1 MSPVAAELVF
11 IVVLILA
18 NGVFALSEIA
28 VVSARKA
35 RLQQRANE
43 GDAKAQAALELAN
56 APNDFLA
63 TVQVGITLVGILAG
77 AFSGATIAEE
87 IGGYLGTL
95 VPALAPYSETIGLL
109 IVVAVVTYL
118 SLIIG
123 ELVPKQ
129 IGLNAPEQ
137 IASVMAPPMRT
148 LSRIAQPLVRFL
160 SFSTGVVLKLLRVQ
174 PSNEAAVTEEEIKV
188 MLDQGTQTGTF
199 DKVERAMVDR
209 VFRLGDLQIGSVMT
223 PHTEIVWLDVHDS
236 PAAVRHK
243 ITTSRHSRF
252 PVADGSLDNVLGI
265 VRAND
270 LLTRSLANEPF
281 DLRAALQA
289 PLYVPETTSA
299 LRTLQLFRES
309 GVHVA
314 LVIDEYGGL
323 QGLVTINSFLGEIIS
338 DVFLPYEQTDPQA
351 VQRADGSWLLD
362 GLIMVDEFKTLLQIK
377 DLPGEQAGMYRTL
390 GGFVMT
396 QIGHIPTVADSFEVS
411 DYRFEVVD
419 MDGYRVDKVLIT
431 RSQPQT

>member
-77 AFSGATIAEE
+77 AFGGATIAEE
-87 IGGYLGTL
+87 IGSYLGAV
-95 VPALAPYSETIGLL
+95 VPALTPYSKTVGLL
-109 IVVAVVTYL
+109 IVVVSVTYL

-137 IASVMAPPMRT
+137 IASVIAPPMRV

-160 SFSTGVVLKLLRVQ
+160 SFSTAVVLKLLRVQ
-174 PSNEAAVTEEEIKV
+174 PSDEAAVTEEEIKV

-199 DKVERAMVDR
+199 DKVERDMVDR

-223 PHTEIVWLDVHDS
+223 PRTEIVWFDVHDS
-236 PAAVRHK
+236 PAIVRQK
-243 ITTSRHSRF
+243 MMTSRHSRF
-252 PVADGSLDNVLGI
+252 PVADGSLDNVLG
-265 VRAND
+265 VARAGD
-270 LLTRSLANEPF
+270 LLTRCLANEPL
-281 DLRAALQA
+281 DLRVALQT

-338 DVFLPYEQTDPQA
+338 DVFLPYEQAAPQA

-362 GLIMVDEFKTLLQIK
+362 GLITMDEFKTLLQIK

-396 QIGHIPTVADSFEVS
+396 QIGHIPAVADSFEVS
-411 DYRFEVVD
+411 DYRVEVVD

-431 RSQPQT
+431 LRQPPQ